1 MLATPQS
8 GDRGTKVGLLT
19 QRPLI
24 KDVLCYIYDT
34 NQSAP
39 PFSFADLS
47 ASGPSRIRRAKGL
60 CSSPR
65 LHPSARLCTA
75 SARLSNV
82 VI

>member
-8 GDRGTKVGLLT
+8 GDRGTKVGLLP
-19 QRPLI
+19 QHPLI
-24 KDVLCYIYDT
+24 KDVLCDISDA

-39 PFSFADLS
+39 LFSFAEFS
-47 ASGPSRIRRAKGL
+47 ASGPSRIRHAKGL
-60 CSSPR
+60 CSRPR